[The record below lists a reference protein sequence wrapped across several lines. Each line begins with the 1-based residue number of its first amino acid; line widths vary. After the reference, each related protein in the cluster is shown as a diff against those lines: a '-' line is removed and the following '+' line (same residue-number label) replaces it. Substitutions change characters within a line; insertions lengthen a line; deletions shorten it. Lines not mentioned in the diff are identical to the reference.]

1 MENYNNHNQ
10 NMHTNNNQNTAGN
23 EGGDK
28 WGLNLTIAIV
38 AIVVGLLLGY
48 AVFGN
53 KLIDGDTDANT
64 PNATSTTEV
73 IIETDD
79 SVDTTDINTVTSPA
93 VTTTRNMSVVA
104 EDQPANSRV
113 KLSSLE
119 LEEGAWVVVFNS
131 TVDGKTPFKIIGAQY
146 FDAGSY
152 TNVTSYIIGSL
163 EAGQTYFITLYKDDG
178 VADPSGKN
186 RHVFNHETDTAFV
199 KDGKWIMDSFTV
211 TASPAVAE

>member
-10 NMHTNNNQNTAGN
+10 NMHTNNNQNTTN
-23 EGGDK
+23 DKKTEDK

-53 KLIDGDTDANT
+53 KLIDGDTNTDT
-64 PNATSTTEV
+64 PNATSTTE
-73 IIETDD
+73 ITIEDNDATEITNTD
-79 SVDTTDINTVTSPA
+79 TPTG
-93 VTTTRNMSVVA
+93 NMSLVV
-104 EDQPANSRV
+104 EDQPVNNRV
-113 KLSSLE
+113 KLDSLE
-119 LEEGAWVVVFNS
+119 LKDGAWVVVFNS
-131 TVDGKTPFKIIGAQY
+131 TTDGTNPFKIIGAQY

-152 TNVTSYIIGSL
+152 TNVTSYITESL
-163 EAGQTYFITLYKDDG
+163 VADQTYFAALYKDDG

-199 KDGKWIMDSFTV
+199 KDGKWIMDSFKVIAT
-211 TASPAVAE
+211 PAVSE